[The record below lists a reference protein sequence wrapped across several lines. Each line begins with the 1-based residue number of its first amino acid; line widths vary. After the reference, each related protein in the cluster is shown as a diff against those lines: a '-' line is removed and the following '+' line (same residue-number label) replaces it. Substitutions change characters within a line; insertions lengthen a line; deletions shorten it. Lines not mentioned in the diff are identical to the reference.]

1 VATAVAKGKKK
12 RQTVGAKNLEDY
24 LGPPSYSG
32 QRLRR
37 HLKVGVCTGLAW
49 TQVGGKIL
57 YIEGLSLPGGRG
69 NLKLTGQVGSVMQE
83 SAAAAFSYLRNRFG
97 GKEEYTEFFTK
108 RDIHIHLPAGA
119 VPKDGPSAG
128 IAMASVLLSLMVNKA
143 IDRRTAMT
151 GEITLTGAVLPIG
164 GLTDKVLAAHR
175 VGIKRV
181 ILPATNEVDLDDIPD
196 EVRKEIEF
204 IPVSHVDEVWDTILP
219 DVFE

>member
-1 VATAVAKGKKK
+1 
-12 RQTVGAKNLEDY
+12 
-24 LGPPSYSG
+24 
-32 QRLRR
+32 
-37 HLKVGVCTGLAW
+37 
-49 TQVGGKIL
+49 
-57 YIEGLSLPGGRG
+57 
-69 NLKLTGQVGSVMQE
+69 M
-83 SAAAAFSYLRNRFG
+83 AAYSYLRNRFG
-97 GKEEYTEFFTK
+97 ANEKYDDFFTK
-108 RDIHIHLPAGA
+108 RDVHIHLPAGA

-175 VGIKRV
+175 VGIKRI

-196 EVRKEIEF
+196 EVREAIEF
-204 IPVSHVDEVWDTILP
+204 IPVSHVDQVWDTILP